1 MSYLEYIHTCDL
13 GSEPALKEMA
23 KQTNKKRANKKK
35 KHIQT
40 KLPQF
45 LTHFFWEYLHH
56 LPSFYLTLSS
66 SSLQSWNA
74 KHGYNRIV

>member
-35 KHIQT
+35 TYTNKTATVSDTLLLGIPSSFA
-40 KLPQF
+40 K
-45 LTHFFWEYLHH
+45 FF
-56 LPSFYLTLSS
+56 
-66 SSLQSWNA
+66 
-74 KHGYNRIV
+74 I